1 MCIRDSL
8 YAAPGYLDEYG
19 TPATLNDLDQHR
31 IIIFGTDT
39 RPPVP
44 DLNWLETAGRETGKR
59 GPSMSLNNI
68 FAIRNVV
75 EAGAGIAAI
84 PDYMVEG
91 REGLVRVLPD
101 VAGPS
106 FQAFFVYPE
115 ELRSTQRVNV
125 FRDFL
130 LEKVR
135 ASQF

>member
-1 MCIRDSL
+1 
-8 YAAPGYLDEYG
+8 
-19 TPATLNDLDQHR
+19 
-31 IIIFGTDT
+31 
-39 RPPVP
+39 
-44 DLNWLETAGRETGKR
+44 
-59 GPSMSLNNI
+59 MSLNNI

-75 EAGAGIAAI
+75 EQGAGIAAI

-91 REGLVRVLPD
+91 RDKLVRVLPEIE
-101 VAGPS
+101 GPS

-135 ASQF
+135 ASHF

>member
-1 MCIRDSL
+1 MREGALKFLSL
-8 YAAPGYLDEYG
+8 LLG
-19 TPATLNDLDQHR
+19 
-31 IIIFGTDT
+31 
-39 RPPVP
+39 
-44 DLNWLETAGRETGKR
+44 
-59 GPSMSLNNI
+59 
-68 FAIRNVV
+68 
-75 EAGAGIAAI
+75 AGAGIAAI